1 MAELEN
7 QVEDTEEVETTVEE
21 TTENQEDYEDNQE
34 DYEDNQDAWEDI
46 TYEQAMKWK
55 EDLRKAS
62 RKIAELKKQNPKKKE
77 VKTQNT
83 NQDLELRLFFIENP
97 EFKENKE
104 WILEVLSQEEYKK
117 LTPQEALA
125 IYNLKKPKESKTI
138 INSVGGSYKPKPK
151 QLQNLKDEEAINL
164 SPSDYVKYL
173 KAKWELK

>member
-7 QVEDTEEVETTVEE
+7 QVEETEEVETTPVDE
-21 TTENQEDYEDNQE
+21 TTENTEDYENNQE
-34 DYEDNQDAWEDI
+34 AWEDV

-55 EDLRKAS
+55 EDLKKAS
-62 RKIAELKKQNPKKKE
+62 RKIAELKKQTPKKEE

-104 WILEVLSQEEYKK
+104 WILEILSQEEYKK

-138 INSVGGSYKPKPK
+138 LNNIGWNYKPKPK
-151 QLQNLKDEEAINL
+151 QLENLKDEEAINL
-164 SPSDYVKYL
+164 NANDYIKYL

>member
-7 QVEDTEEVETTVEE
+7 QVDETLDEEETTNVDE
-21 TTENQEDYEDNQE
+21 TTENNSEDE
-34 DYEDNQDAWEDI
+34 AWEEEV
-46 TYEQAMKWK
+46 TLEQALKWK
-55 EDLRKAS
+55 EDLKKAS
-62 RKIAELKKQNPKKKE
+62 RKIAELKKQTPKKENKE
-77 VKTQNT
+77 EKPQNT

-138 INSVGGSYKPKPK
+138 INNVGWSYKPKPK
-151 QLQNLKDEEAINL
+151 QLENLKDEEAMALN
-164 SPSDYVKYL
+164 PNDYIKYL